1 MASFNKVIL
10 MGNLTRDP
18 ELSYTPQGSAVCKF
32 GIAMNEK
39 WTNKQTGQAQEK
51 VHFVDITAW
60 AKTAETVAE
69 YFHKGDPILVDGKL
83 QQDRWEDQQGQK
95 RNKLYVV
102 LERFSFVGKKGQGGG
117 GGEDQGGGAPADV
130 GAGAPEEDVPF

>member
-18 ELSYTPQGSAVCKF
+18 ELTYTPQGAAVCKF

-39 WTNKQTGQAQEK
+39 WTNKQTGQANEK
-51 VHFVDITAW
+51 VHFVDITTW
-60 AKTAETVAE
+60 AKTAETVAQ
-69 YFHKGDPILVDGKL
+69 YFHKGDPILIEGKL
-83 QQDRWEDQQGQK
+83 QQDRWEDQQTGQK

-102 LERFSFVGKKGQGGG
+102 AERFSFVGKKGQGGG
-117 GGEDQGGGAPADV
+117 GEDQSGGESAA
-130 GAGAPEEDVPF
+130 AGAPEEDIPF